1 MKGLI
6 IKSTG
11 LWYEAKVEDQILIAR
26 LRGKFKLEDKKLT
39 NPIAVGDWVEIEP
52 NNQVE
57 GEWVIVDIHPR
68 KNYVIRQSPRKKGHD
83 HMLASNIDQGVLIVT
98 LKKPRTSVGF
108 IDRFL
113 ITLEAFRIPGV
124 IIFNKED
131 LYSQK
136 EIELFDELKEVYEKI
151 GYSVHLISLKE
162 QTHLN
167 NLPTL
172 FHDKVT
178 LISGHSGAGK
188 STLVNFLVPNAK
200 QEINPVS
207 DFANKGVHTTTFAE
221 LFEVDAMSS
230 IIDTPGIKELGLSE
244 IEEEELSHYF
254 PEMRQYLGS
263 CKFHNCIHEN
273 EPGCAIKN
281 EVGSSI
287 SLRRY
292 ESYLSIL
299 RNEDNRK

>member
-11 LWYEAKVEDQILIAR
+11 LWYEAKVEDKVLIAR

-39 NPIAVGDWVEIEP
+39 NPIAVGDWVEVEP
-52 NNQVE
+52 NNQVD
-57 GEWVIVDIHPR
+57 GEWVIVDIYPR
-68 KNYVIRQSPRKKGHD
+68 KNYVVRQSPRKKGHD

-113 ITLEAFRIPGV
+113 ITLEAFRIPGI

-131 LYSQK
+131 LYTEK
-136 EIELFDELKEVYEKI
+136 ERKLYEELKAIYSTI

-162 QTHLN
+162 ENPLHK
-167 NLPTL
+167 LPAL
-172 FHDKVT
+172 FEGKVT

-188 STLVNFLVPNAK
+188 STLVNLLSPDAR
-200 QEINPVS
+200 QEINEVS

-221 LFEVDAMSS
+221 LFEVDSKAS

-244 IEEEELSHYF
+244 IDDDELSHYF
-254 PEMRQYLGS
+254 PEMRQYLGA

-273 EPGCAIKN
+273 EPGCAIKA
-281 EVGSSI
+281 EVGNAI
-287 SLRRY
+287 SWRRY
-292 ESYLSIL
+292 ESYISIL
-299 RNEDNRK
+299 SNEDNRK